1 MNAQHNDHKT
11 AINQMTD
18 DKNMASAA
26 LMIIDVQNDFCPGGA
41 LPVPEGDKVVPV
53 INSMMDRFN
62 FIIATRDWHPEQTVH
77 FDKWPVHCVRN
88 TQGAAF
94 HPDLDQTKID
104 KVISKGTGNK
114 DDGYSAFETEEI
126 DLSAFLKEKGIGT
139 LYFTGLATEYCVKA
153 SALDAVK
160 NGFKTRVIIDAI
172 RGIDVNQG
180 DIDEAMKEMSNAGI
194 EFTMSVK
201 LALGH

>member
-1 MNAQHNDHKT
+1 MSKDIT
-11 AINQMTD
+11 TSINQLTD
-18 DKNMASAA
+18 DESMASAA

-53 INSMMDRFN
+53 INSLMDKFG
-62 FIIATRDWHPEQTVH
+62 FIVATRDWHPEQTVH

-88 TQGAAF
+88 TPGAAF

-114 DDGYSAFETEEI
+114 DDGYSAFETEEL
-126 DLSAFLKEKGIGT
+126 DLSAFLKEKGIDT

-153 SALDAVK
+153 SALDAAR
-160 NGFKTRVIIDAI
+160 NGFKTYVILDGI
-172 RGIDVNQG
+172 RGIDVNPG
-180 DIDEAMKEMSNAGI
+180 NIEKAMKEMSDAGI
-194 EFTMSVK
+194 DFIK
-201 LALGH
+201 AGR